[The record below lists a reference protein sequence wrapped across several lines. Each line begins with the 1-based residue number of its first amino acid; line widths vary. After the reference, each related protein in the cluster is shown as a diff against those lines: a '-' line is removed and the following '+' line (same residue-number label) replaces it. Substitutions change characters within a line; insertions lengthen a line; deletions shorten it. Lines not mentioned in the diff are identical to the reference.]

1 MSTDISRR
9 DLLGASAVALTGL
22 ATAGAFAGPQAAHAD
37 EAPANSDLASTF
49 EGTVSWQAEYD
60 VVVVG
65 FGGAGAN
72 TAIAAADEG
81 ASVLLIDK
89 APEAEAG
96 GNSAV
101 CVQLL
106 CSTDDPESM
115 TTYIKAMR
123 GNFET
128 PSDAIIETYAQGM
141 AENAGWI
148 TYLGG
153 EPTVATKAAT
163 NDTAEWPELPGSQS
177 FTILT
182 VHQGRGDGAAYALFK
197 SNVEQRENITVWY
210 EAPATGLIQDPAT
223 GIVHGVEVSVDD
235 QVVNVRA
242 KNGVVLTLGGFEN
255 NSRYQQSFLR
265 RAFWPSLGHAV
276 YNTGDGI
283 GLAIS
288 AGAELW
294 HMASFESNNFE
305 FCDEDLGCTWLW
317 GNNIRGILIGE
328 NGKRFI
334 NEHELGGAKHGHL
347 PYGGTWQ
354 APALPEQSWQV
365 MDSTIFNQGSVYSSW
380 SPDGSFEIEKGWILV
395 ADTPEE
401 LGQQMGLSEEASAAL
416 ATTIEEYNGFCEQGR
431 DWAFERPDDLTPLA
445 EPPYYAVK
453 LTHCVVNTQ
462 GGAMK
467 NERGEVIGVD
477 GNPIPHLYEAGEF
490 GDIWPERYQSACNLG
505 GGMIFGRI
513 SGRNA
518 AAAKDDNFQGSVM
531 DGAENYV
538 PQSVT
543 NPPAEMTYEAG
554 ENEFIGR
561 GSGKR
566 GPVVVKVTKSGDGIE
581 AVEVIEQHETQ
592 SIAAYALSHVPAA
605 IVEANSVD
613 VDIVAGATFT
623 STAILTAVTEALGE

>member
-1 MSTDISRR
+1 
-9 DLLGASAVALTGL
+9 
-22 ATAGAFAGPQAAHAD
+22 
-37 EAPANSDLASTF
+37 
-49 EGTVSWQAEYD
+49 
-60 VVVVG
+60 
-65 FGGAGAN
+65 
-72 TAIAAADEG
+72 
-81 ASVLLIDK
+81 
-89 APEAEAG
+89 
-96 GNSAV
+96 
-101 CVQLL
+101 
-106 CSTDDPESM
+106 
-115 TTYIKAMR
+115 
-123 GNFET
+123 
-128 PSDAIIETYAQGM
+128 
-141 AENAGWI
+141 
-148 TYLGG
+148 
-153 EPTVATKAAT
+153 
-163 NDTAEWPELPGSQS
+163 
-177 FTILT
+177 
-182 VHQGRGDGAAYALFK
+182 
-197 SNVEQRENITVWY
+197 
-210 EAPATGLIQDPAT
+210 
-223 GIVHGVEVSVDD
+223 
-235 QVVNVRA
+235 
-242 KNGVVLTLGGFEN
+242 
-255 NSRYQQSFLR
+255 
-265 RAFWPSLGHAV
+265 
-276 YNTGDGI
+276 
-283 GLAIS
+283 
-288 AGAELW
+288 
-294 HMASFESNNFE
+294 
-305 FCDEDLGCTWLW
+305 
-317 GNNIRGILIGE
+317 
-328 NGKRFI
+328 
-334 NEHELGGAKHGHL
+334 
-347 PYGGTWQ
+347 
-354 APALPEQSWQV
+354 

-467 NERGEVIGVD
+467 NEKGEVIGID

-490 GDIWPERYQSACNLG
+490 GDIWPEKYQSACNLG

-531 DGAENYV
+531 GGAENYV

-543 NPPAEMTYEAG
+543 NPPAETTYEAG
-554 ENEFIGR
+554 ENELIGR

-566 GPVVVKVTKSGDGIE
+566 GPVVVKVTKSGDAIE